1 MLVYTTVLIICGC
14 LYFASAVRIVQ
25 DGYVTFRNFPGGP
38 YAYTVFAFS
47 TPDNYLGL
55 VIYFLVNWMTD
66 ALLIWRVYVLFG
78 GKRYPWAVILFPCVI
93 YFASVAMGL
102 VVIVEDSHTTESFWS
117 ALAIPFVLAYYVLT
131 TSLTIICTILL
142 TYRLLKARERYIQAM
157 GHSSHANQYLSIA
170 TMLIESSALYAIW
183 SIIFLVLYA
192 IGHPMQNVFLATQTD
207 ISIIALYL
215 IIYRVSQGKAWS
227 ANTEETLSTMD
238 IRGAETTRGTD
249 LYIKPSFKRSGIRSG
264 STIRYEDAVTVETL
278 TVDDSKKT
286 MVMEA

>member
-1 MLVYTTVLIICGC
+1 MNATTPDSALWRPTDEGSIDFFNDAANLVGTCLTGFGYGIAFTLYCLCATKLWAQLQSNNRHRQALFMLVYTTVLIICGC

-157 GHSSHANQYLSIA
+157 GKFVRLGWSGHEN
-170 TMLIESSALYAIW
+170 MLT
-183 SIIFLVLYA
+183 
-192 IGHPMQNVFLATQTD
+192 LAR
-207 ISIIALYL
+207 L
-215 IIYRVSQGKAWS
+215 
-227 ANTEETLSTMD
+227 
-238 IRGAETTRGTD
+238 
-249 LYIKPSFKRSGIRSG
+249 
-264 STIRYEDAVTVETL
+264 
-278 TVDDSKKT
+278 
-286 MVMEA
+286 